1 MYHWIK
7 DRKFLGKMKRL
18 CSDVVNQLVQEINK
32 DDRMFVRSF
41 LVGSGARNLF
51 TQNGNQPIDLDYNL
65 EIINYNYRDFSTRR
79 EIKEYIR
86 KKFNI
91 VLEKN
96 DFSDCQDSTSALT
109 TRKIHFTQGN
119 QTEFSIDIC
128 IVKKDIYGWHRLIH
142 NKYGNIYTDP
152 YHWEIVRD
160 SKGLDDRVKWLKD
173 NDLWEEVRETYLNK
187 KNKYLRCPYDH
198 NHSSFIVYIESVN
211 EVYGKYTKH
220 TIEYSNH
227 L

>member
-1 MYHWIK
+1 VAWERKEYVMYHWIK
-7 DRKFLGKMKRL
+7 DREFLGKMKRL
-18 CSDVVNQLVQEINK
+18 CSDIVNQLVQEINK
-32 DDRMFVRSF
+32 DDRMSVRAF

-65 EIINYNYRDFSTRR
+65 EIMDYDYYDFRNGR

-109 TRKIHFTQGN
+109 TGEIQFTQGS
-119 QTEFSIDIC
+119 QTKFSIDIC
-128 IVKKDIYGWHRLIH
+128 IVKQNSYGWHRLIH

-152 YHWEIVRD
+152 YRWEIVRD
-160 SKGLDDRVKWLKD
+160 SKGLDDRVEWLKN
-173 NDLWEEVRETYLNK
+173 NDLWEEVRETYLDK
-187 KNKYLRCPYDH
+187 KKSYLCCPYDN
-198 NHSSFIVYIESVN
+198 NHPSFIVYIESVN
-211 EVYGKYTKH
+211 EVYNKY
-220 TIEYSNH
+220 
-227 L
+227 

>member
-1 MYHWIK
+1 MYDWIK
-7 DRKFLGKMKRL
+7 DKKFLGKMKRL
-18 CSDVVNQLVQEINK
+18 CSDIVNQLVQEINK
-32 DDRMFVRSF
+32 DDRMSVRAF

-65 EIINYNYRDFSTRR
+65 EIMDYDHYDFSNGR

-96 DFSDCQDSTSALT
+96 DFSDCKDSTSALT
-109 TRKIHFTQGN
+109 TRKIHFTQGS

-128 IVKKDIYGWHRLIH
+128 IVKQNSYGWYRLIH
-142 NKYGNIYTDP
+142 NKYGNIYTDL
-152 YHWEIVRD
+152 YRWEIVRD
-160 SKGLDDRVKWLKD
+160 SKGLDDRVEWLKN
-173 NDLWEEVRETYLNK
+173 NDLWEEVRETYLHK
-187 KNKYLRCPYDH
+187 KNMYRARPYDH
-198 NHSSFIVYIESVN
+198 HHPSFIVYIESVN

-220 TIEYSNH
+220 GWFW
-227 L
+227 

>member
-7 DRKFLGKMKRL
+7 DREFLGKMKRL
-18 CSDVVNQLVQEINK
+18 CSDIVNQLVQEINK
-32 DDRMFVRSF
+32 DDRMSVRAF

-65 EIINYNYRDFSTRR
+65 EIMDYDYYDFRNGR

-109 TRKIHFTQGN
+109 TRKIHFTQGS

-128 IVKKDIYGWHRLIH
+128 IVKQNSY
-142 NKYGNIYTDP
+142 
-152 YHWEIVRD
+152 
-160 SKGLDDRVKWLKD
+160 
-173 NDLWEEVRETYLNK
+173 
-187 KNKYLRCPYDH
+187 
-198 NHSSFIVYIESVN
+198 
-211 EVYGKYTKH
+211 
-220 TIEYSNH
+220 
-227 L
+227 